1 MAYTKDYNKEN
12 MAKAKSLS
20 LPLSPKHCIEIF
32 NFIRNKEVKE
42 AKKILTRVINKE
54 AAIPFRRFNGDVGHK
69 KGMAAGRF
77 PEKSSK
83 GIIKLLE
90 AAEANA
96 QFKGL
101 NTSDLVIRHICANR
115 AAKTM
120 RYGRKRSRRAKRTSI
135 EVVVEEKKRP
145 QKKAGEKKPQ
155 AKEKKA
161 KENKK

>member
-12 MAKAKSLS
+12 MARAKALS
-20 LPLSPKHCIEIF
+20 LPLSTKHCIEIF
-32 NFIRNKEVKE
+32 NLIRYKEVTQ
-42 AKKILTRVINKE
+42 AKKLLTQVINKE

-90 AAEANA
+90 TAEANA

-101 NTSDLVIRHICANR
+101 NTSDLVIKHICANR

-135 EVVVEEKKRP
+135 EVVVEEKKKA
-145 QKKAGEKKPQ
+145 KKAEEKKPQ
-155 AKEKKA
+155 AKDKKVGA
-161 KENKK
+161 K